1 MKQLACLG
9 TYPIWLIF
17 RFGMDN
23 FAIGIGVDW
32 SEGVDI
38 ADIIVRV
45 GPIFINLV
53 IGKKPDY
60 AE

>member
-9 TYPIWLIF
+9 IYPIWLIF
-17 RFGMDN
+17 RFKIDN
-23 FAIGIGVDW
+23 FVIGIGADW
-32 SEGVDI
+32 SKDVDI
-38 ADIIVRV
+38 VDAIVRV
-45 GPIFINLV
+45 GPIFIDLV